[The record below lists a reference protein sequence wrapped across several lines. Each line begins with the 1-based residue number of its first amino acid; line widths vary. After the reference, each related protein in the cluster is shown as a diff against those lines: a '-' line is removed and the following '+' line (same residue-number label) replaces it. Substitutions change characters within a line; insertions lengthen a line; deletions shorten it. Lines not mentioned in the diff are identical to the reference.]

1 MTEFLRD
8 QASDSEEV
16 PRKDKEIESRML
28 QGNFYTNKKKRNR
41 KSGKE
46 DEEKLLELEQQ
57 TVNAW
62 SGYSCRT
69 LTSGTSK

>member
-1 MTEFLRD
+1 MERLPRMTEFLRD

-46 DEEKLLELEQQ
+46 DDNSSLVRKNNDERIL
-57 TVNAW
+57 A
-62 SGYSCRT
+62 
-69 LTSGTSK
+69 